1 MALKKWQKPPKTLIT
16 EIAVEEWKRMVK
28 VMLDEK
34 HEFTEK
40 DLRAL
45 EGYCMSYSKWVNA
58 NKILE
63 EKGFTIIC
71 QKSGYEQQRPEVSIA
86 KQSED
91 EMRNWMKELGFTQA
105 SRARMNKNNN
115 IKSPKNDYT
124 DEDKQMEGLIS

>member
-16 EIAVEEWKRMVK
+16 EIAIDEWKRMVK

-58 NKILE
+58 NRILE
-63 EKGFTIIC
+63 EKGSTVIC
-71 QKSGYEQQRPEVSIA
+71 QSGYEQQRAEVSIA
-86 KQSED
+86 NKAED

-115 IKSPKNDYT
+115 IKSPKDDYT